1 MLPCKSSRH
10 YCDGDDM
17 DCDTDTDTGAP
28 LKRYRTHSD
37 THSLTPSETLPLS
50 HSSVVNIPWPML
62 YPKPSAAD
70 EIEMEKILVTS
81 RHESCRGVEL
91 PQERQQLIEREA
103 FNRGFLLT

>member
-1 MLPCKSSRH
+1 
-10 YCDGDDM
+10 
-17 DCDTDTDTGAP
+17 
-28 LKRYRTHSD
+28 
-37 THSLTPSETLPLS
+37 
-50 HSSVVNIPWPML
+50 ML